1 MGHHQTEIVKFM
13 EVDKS
18 TISRE
23 FKRNQSQRSCRPKQ
37 AHNLGMRRQK
47 QEQDRIQS
55 DTYVLVEAKV
65 RKEWSWE

>member
-23 FKRNQSQRSCRPKQ
+23 FKRNQSQRGCRPKQ
-37 AHNLGMRRQK
+37 AHNLAMRRQSPQGMELGIDLRLVAEK
-47 QEQDRIQS
+47 IPYPGQS
-55 DTYVLVEAKV
+55 
-65 RKEWSWE
+65 